1 VTETRETRENM
12 FRPRLSGATMVVLV
26 ALGVI
31 AVAQLSFG
39 RSFFPGLHTILDT
52 GMFLL
57 SGMLAVLFWD
67 VGVHRGEFFPKQ
79 IAVAFGLTA
88 LSEAGHAF
96 VSIEWTGGLA
106 FLTHAAE
113 MLRPATWPPAAHL
126 LPIGLCCAI
135 WLMRRRKRH
144 VLGFAV
150 CLLALDA
157 GLFAAFYWLPRYTP
171 PTWLGIT
178 RPALIFV
185 PLLWALVGWSCW
197 KLRSLDRLL
206 TPLNVMAAVVFLSSV
221 SMLYSRSPHDSQAM
235 VAHLGRAG
243 GYLVVVLLLLQM
255 ASQDMLERIRA
266 ERELARSN
274 ERLEERVRERTSEL
288 TAANQKVRA
297 QLERLNLL
305 HQITRAIGGREDLG
319 SIYQVVLRSLEEHLS
334 FDFGCICDYDDLRQE
349 LAVVNVGIRSQSLAF
364 DLALTESAHVPID
377 ANGLS
382 RCVQG
387 QLVYEPDV
395 TEVKMP
401 FPERLAKAGL
411 HSLVVA
417 PLLVESKVFGVFVA
431 ARREAQAFSSG
442 ECEFLRQVSE
452 HVALAAHQAQ
462 LHTSLQRAYDDLRQT
477 QQAVMQQE
485 RLRALGQMASGIAH
499 DINNAISPMALY
511 TDLLLEQDSTLSP
524 QSRKHLQMIQRAADD
539 VAKTVARMREFYRQR
554 EPELTLYPL
563 QMNALVE
570 QVVDLTRARWSD
582 MPQQQGVVIEMHS
595 ELADNLPAFM
605 GVESEIR
612 EALINLIFN
621 AVDAMPSGGTL
632 TMRTRVAAHANGLGQ
647 NGPRSV
653 IVEVADTG
661 VGMDD
666 ETRRRCLEPFYTTKG
681 ERGTGLGLAMV
692 YGVAQRHSADL
703 EIESGIGKGTTVQ
716 LSFAE
721 HSSVNASAAQ
731 PEFPAGALPRL
742 RILIVDDDP
751 LLIRALCE
759 TLESYG
765 HDVVTANG
773 GQAGIDAFSAAQK
786 KGRPFAVVI
795 TDLGMP
801 QVDGRKVA
809 AFVKS
814 VSETTPVV
822 LLTGWGQRLMAE
834 GDVPRDV
841 DQVLAKPPKLRD
853 LREAL
858 ANSVRSTPVRAAI
871 GKHKESAG

>member
-1 VTETRETRENM
+1 VTETRETPEKVVKQ
-12 FRPRLSGATMVVLV
+12 RLSGAAIVVLV
-26 ALGVI
+26 TLGVI

-67 VGVHRGEFFPKQ
+67 VGVHRGQSFPKQ

-96 VSIEWTGGLA
+96 VSVEWTGGLA

-126 LPIGLCCAI
+126 LPIGLCGAI
-135 WLMRRRKRH
+135 WLMRRRKGY
-144 VLGFAV
+144 LLSFAIA
-150 CLLALDA
+150 LLAVDA
-157 GLFAAFYWLPRYTP
+157 GLFAAFYWLPRYTA

-178 RPALIFV
+178 RPVLIFV
-185 PLLWALVGWSCW
+185 PLLWAFVGWSCW
-197 KLRSLDRLL
+197 KLRFLDRLVV
-206 TPLNVMAAVVFLSSV
+206 PLNVMAAVVFLSSV

-243 GYLVVVLLLLQM
+243 GYLVLVLLLLQM
-255 ASQDMLERIRA
+255 ASRDMLERVRA

-274 ERLEERVRERTSEL
+274 ERLEERVRERTAEL
-288 TAANQKVRA
+288 TSANKRVEA

-349 LAVVNVGIRSQSLAF
+349 LTVVNVGIRSQQLAF
-364 DLALTESAHVPID
+364 DLALTESVHFAID

-382 RCVQG
+382 RCVHG

-395 TEVKMP
+395 ADVKMP

-431 ARREAQAFSSG
+431 ARREAHAFSSG

-462 LHTSLQRAYDDLRQT
+462 LHASLQRAYDDLRQT

-511 TDLLLEQDSTLSP
+511 TDLLLEKDSTLSP
-524 QSRKHLQMIQRAADD
+524 QSRKHLQMIQRAAED

-563 QMNALVE
+563 QMNTLVQ

-582 MPQQQGVVIEMHS
+582 IPQQQGVVIQMRS
-595 ELADNLPAFM
+595 ELADDLPAFM

-612 EALINLIFN
+612 EALINLVFN

-632 TMRTRVAAHANGLGQ
+632 TMRTRVAEHANGLGQ

-661 VGMDD
+661 VGMDE

-681 ERGTGLGLAMV
+681 DRGTGLGLAMV
-692 YGVAQRHSADL
+692 YGVVQRHSADL
-703 EIESGIGKGTTVQ
+703 EIESAIGKGTTVQ

-721 HSSVNASAAQ
+721 QSSVDVSTDH
-731 PEFPAGALPRL
+731 PEFQAGALPRL

-759 TLESYG
+759 TLESDG
-765 HDVVTANG
+765 HEVVTANG

-786 KGRPFAVVI
+786 KGKPFAVVI

-809 AFVKS
+809 AFIKS

-858 ANSVRSTPVRAAI
+858 ANSVGSTPVRAAI
-871 GKHKESAG
+871 GKHKESSG